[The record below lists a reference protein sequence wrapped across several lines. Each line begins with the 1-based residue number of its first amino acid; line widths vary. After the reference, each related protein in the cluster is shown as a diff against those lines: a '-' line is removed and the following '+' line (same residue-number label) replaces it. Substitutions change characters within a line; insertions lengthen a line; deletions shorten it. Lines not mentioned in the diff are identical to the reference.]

1 MTVEIKELIIQAK
14 VTDSASNPITLN
26 PVTPQTLAQETL
38 DNARLIEIVKREVLE
53 ALRETGGYYELN

>member
-14 VTDSASNPITLN
+14 VNDPASDQSSPR
-26 PVTPQTLAQETL
+26 TLAQEAL
-38 DNARLIEIVKREVLE
+38 DNARLIDIVKREVLA

>member
-1 MTVEIKELIIQAK
+1 MTVEIKELIIRAK
-14 VTDSASNPITLN
+14 VTDSESNPITS
-26 PVTPQTLAQETL
+26 QTLAQETL

>member
-1 MTVEIKELIIQAK
+1 MTVEIKELIIRAK
-14 VTDSASNPITLN
+14 VTDSESNPIT
-26 PVTPQTLAQETL
+26 PPTLAQETL

>member
-1 MTVEIKELIIQAK
+1 MTVEIKELIIRAK
-14 VTDSASNPITLN
+14 VTDSESNPITRN
-26 PVTPQTLAQETL
+26 PITPQTLAQETL

>member
-14 VTDSASNPITLN
+14 VTDSTSNSSSP
-26 PVTPQTLAQETL
+26 PTLAQETL

-53 ALRETGGYYELN
+53 ALREAGVHYEPN

>member
-1 MTVEIKELIIQAK
+1 MTIEIKELIIRAK
-14 VTDSASNPITLN
+14 VTDAESHPI
-26 PVTPQTLAQETL
+26 TPQTLAQETL